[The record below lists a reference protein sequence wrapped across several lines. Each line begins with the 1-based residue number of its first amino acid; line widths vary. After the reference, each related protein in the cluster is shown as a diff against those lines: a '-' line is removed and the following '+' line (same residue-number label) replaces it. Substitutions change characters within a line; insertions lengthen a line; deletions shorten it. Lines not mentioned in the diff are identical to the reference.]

1 VARAGAGR
9 HDQPMK
15 RRSIVALLLAHLTV
29 ASARPELPAAG
40 LDALYPAYLR
50 VPGAAGRM
58 LIFGGEGRDA
68 KANDAIYELTFA
80 HATATATWTAR
91 GALAIARREPEIAI
105 FPGTTVVA
113 IVGGMSTQ
121 GAPLDAIE
129 NFDYATGRR
138 TSVAAKLPA
147 GLVHHQVV
155 PCGTGSR
162 VLVIGGDDGSAA
174 VADLTVIEL
183 DAAAPEH
190 SIVAPLLDAAGRKVT
205 LKSARSFV
213 GAAAIDDANSTL
225 LVVGGETRDGKVSD
239 VGEIIE
245 VTSACVAQR
254 IIATARLPDRRT
266 RGALTRTGSS
276 SAIYYAG
283 WNGKSLALDSFVYDA
298 NMKSWH
304 IAAALPQGYG
314 RMRPP
319 HAVIDEVIAI
329 AGGDIGTPRGPA
341 IPATNWAVYF
351 PENGGEWQQGDAPK
365 LMNHPRVGN
374 ALAFLD
380 GALITVFGKNTTAA
394 QPFAGLDTP
403 E

>member
-1 VARAGAGR
+1 MARGGSGR
-9 HDQPMK
+9 HDVAMK
-15 RRSIVALLLAHLTV
+15 RGSIAALLLAHLTV

-50 VPGAAGRM
+50 IPGSAGRM
-58 LIFGGEGRDA
+58 LVLGGEGADA
-68 KANDAIYELTFA
+68 KANDAIYELAFERG
-80 HATATATWTAR
+80 TATATWTAR
-91 GALAIARREPEIAI
+91 GALAVARREPEIAV

-121 GAPLDAIE
+121 GSPLNAVE
-129 NFDYATGRR
+129 TFDYATGKR
-138 TSVAAKLPA
+138 TSLAARLSA

-155 PCGTGSR
+155 PCGSGSR

-174 VADLTVIEL
+174 VADLTVVEL
-183 DAAAPEH
+183 DAAAPER
-190 SIVAPLLDAAGRKVT
+190 STIAPLRDATGHKVT
-205 LKSARSFV
+205 LKAARSFV
-213 GAAAIDDANSTL
+213 GAASIDDANSKL
-225 LVVGGETRDGKVSD
+225 LVVGGETRSGAVSN

-245 VTSACVAQR
+245 VTPQCVVQR
-254 IIATARLPDRRT
+254 IRATSPLPEHRT

-283 WNGKSLALDSFVYDA
+283 WNGDSLGLDSFLYDA
-298 NMKSWH
+298 DTNTWRVG
-304 IAAALPQGYG
+304 APLPQGYG

-319 HAVIDEVIAI
+319 HAVTDTVIAI
-329 AGGDIGTPRGPA
+329 AGGDIGTSRGPA
-341 IPATNWAVYF
+341 VSATNWAVYF
-351 PENGGEWQQGDAPK
+351 PENGGEWTPGDAPK
-365 LMNHPRVGN
+365 TMNHPRVGN